1 MRHNAD
7 NDDDSNYSAN
17 EVPLDEA
24 RNSMYSSAPPE
35 VSYDS
40 VPPEVQGGVC
50 KRFWFEF
57 RKFRTISFFSSSE
70 DGVAPPLAD
79 SDGGYAK
86 APAPEQMYGAAPF
99 TESAKF

>member
-1 MRHNAD
+1 MIPFLLKFKA
-7 NDDDSNYSAN
+7 
-17 EVPLDEA
+17 VF
-24 RNSMYSSAPPE
+24 
-35 VSYDS
+35 VS
-40 VPPEVQGGVC
+40 VFVC
-50 KRFWFEF
+50 ISKIFL
-57 RKFRTISFFSSSE
+57 KFHFFSSSE